1 MDISENCRRISAEK
15 NYKVGRSLADNY
27 KSRQNT
33 ANPNISRIFGSAGFF
48 LFKNSARK
56 STMGQTARS
65 LLLYERHQNVADAES
80 AAVAF
85 CLVGRVQQSAQITMH
100 SLSTLSYIG
109 RKYNDSVNYY
119 TTSCYDSS

>member
-1 MDISENCRRISAEK
+1 VLQPLYVFILWISLKTVGVFQPK

-80 AAVAF
+80 AAAAL
-85 CLVGRVQQSAQITMH
+85 CLSVV
-100 SLSTLSYIG
+100 
-109 RKYNDSVNYY
+109 YNKARR
-119 TTSCYDSS
+119 